1 MHNKI
6 VAVAFLLASL
16 MGCASRGS
24 VPASDP
30 RYPKMTE
37 CGADLVVFIA
47 SDTVLTQR
55 VERDLRTGP
64 LPAPMQLALEDRMKS
79 HPSAGYVEVVF
90 SDVGSAALNRNL
102 NSVVK
107 PKAADMMAN
116 SELKF
121 ANDKIKA
128 LQEIVPQLAESAQSS
143 CKQAGY
149 SFTAIKPLSVI
160 LVTEEPKV
168 ASATPSTPQQV
179 SKHLSAE
186 PEPHKSSPAIK
197 RSAELPAASKA
208 EPKPVKAQPSIR
220 VRKASQ
226 SERVQLAKSVGS
238 ALKDAD
244 SAKYAEM
251 DVIPKKFACVSVN
264 AKNSFGGYTG
274 FKSVLVAYI
283 DIDWFYLQEVG
294 SHSLCHTVMTKMA
307 RNNS

>member
-1 MHNKI
+1 MHNKF
-6 VAVAFLLASL
+6 VAVAFFLAAL

-37 CGADLVVFIA
+37 CGADLVVFIL

-64 LPAPMQLALEDRMKS
+64 VPTSMQSALENRVKS
-79 HPSAGYVEVVF
+79 HPSAGYVEVV
-90 SDVGSAALNRNL
+90 SRDVGSSALNRNL
-102 NSVVK
+102 NSVVM
-107 PKAADMMAN
+107 PKVADMKAN
-116 SELKF
+116 SDLKF

-128 LQEIVPQLAESAQSS
+128 LQEIVPQLAESAQSA

-160 LVTEEPKV
+160 PVTEGPKV
-168 ASATPSTPQQV
+168 ARATPSIPLQV
-179 SKHLSAE
+179 SMPLSAE
-186 PEPHKSSPAIK
+186 PEIQKSSPAIK
-197 RSAELPAASKA
+197 RSAEPPAASKA
-208 EPKPVKAQPSIR
+208 EPKPVKAQPAIS

-226 SERVQLAKSVGS
+226 SERVQLVKSVGS

-244 SAKYAEM
+244 SAKFAEM

-264 AKNSFGGYTG
+264 SKNSFGGYTG
-274 FKSVLVAYI
+274 FKSMLVAYI
-283 DIDWFYLQEVG
+283 DKSWFYLQEVG
-294 SHSLCHTVMTKMA
+294 SHSFCHTVMTTMA
-307 RNNS
+307 RNDS